1 MAARYTGGTGPAG
14 PAVCLAAVS
23 DAPTVGEWLEA
34 LDSVYPSAWAE
45 EWDNVGLQ
53 VGDRGWPV
61 ERVLVALDPTAEVA
75 SEARERGCGLL
86 VTHHPLVFRPLA
98 RLDLSDPVT
107 RIAMEAA
114 SARVAVAAAHTNADV
129 ASPGV
134 SDALADVL
142 GLEVTGVLRPTP
154 AGARVKVVTFVPLE
168 ATAKVLDAVVAAG
181 GGTIGEYT
189 HCSFRVRGT
198 GTFLPSD
205 RANPV
210 VGERGELSEAEED
223 RLEIVVPR
231 ERLAAAAEALVDA
244 HPYEEVAYDAYPLAG
259 GGGLGLGRIARAPEA
274 ITAGA
279 LAERCRERLGSDV
292 RLAGDPERTVRTV
305 AVCGGAGAPLI
316 GDAVRAWVD
325 AYVTGDLKHHQA
337 LDATAAGLTIIDA
350 GHHGTERPFVSML
363 ARTLAEAVPGGEVL
377 VSDRST
383 DPFGEP

>member
-1 MAARYTGGTGPAG
+1 
-14 PAVCLAAVS
+14 LAAVS

-34 LDSVYPSAWAE
+34 LDAAYPSAWAE
-45 EWDNVGLQ
+45 ERDSVGLQ
-53 VGDRGWPV
+53 VGDRGWSAG
-61 ERVLVALDPTAEVA
+61 RVLVALDPTEEVV

-98 RLDLSDPVT
+98 RLDLSDPMS

-134 SDALADVL
+134 SDALAEAL

-154 AGARVKVVTFVPLE
+154 AGARVKLVTFVPPE

-205 RANPV
+205 RAHPV

-231 ERLAAAAEALVDA
+231 ERLASAASALVDA
-244 HPYEEVAYDAYPLAG
+244 HPYEEAAYDAYPLAG

-274 ITAGA
+274 VTARV

-292 RLAGDPERTVRTV
+292 RLAGDPERTVRGV
-305 AVCGGAGAPLI
+305 AVCGGAGASLI
-316 GDAVRAWVD
+316 GDAVRAGVD
-325 AYVTGDLKHHQA
+325 AFVTGDLKHHQA
-337 LDATAAGLTIIDA
+337 LDATASGLTVIDA
-350 GHHGTERPFVSML
+350 GHHGTERPFVPVL
-363 ARTLAEAVPGGEVL
+363 ARTLADAVPKGEVL

-383 DPFGEP
+383 DPFA